1 MSVLTEFAMFPT
13 DKGESVSRYVSRVIQ
28 MIRDSGVSFCLTPM
42 GTVME
47 TDTLDEAL
55 EIIRKS
61 HDILAQDAN
70 RIYSTVKFDIR
81 KGKENRMEGKI
92 RSVEEKIGRVVTSA

>member
-1 MSVLTEFAMFPT
+1 
-13 DKGESVSRYVSRVIQ
+13 
-28 MIRDSGVSFCLTPM
+28 M

-47 TDTLDEAL
+47 TGTLEEAL
-55 EIIRKS
+55 DIIRKS

-70 RIYSTVKFDIR
+70 RIYSTMKFDIR

-92 RSVEEKIGRVVTSA
+92 RSVEEKIGKVGQ

>member
-13 DKGESVSRYVSRVIQ
+13 DKGESVSRYVSKIIE
-28 MIRDSGVSFCLTPM
+28 MIRSSGVSFSLTPM

-47 TDTLDEAL
+47 TDTLDQAL
-55 EIIRKS
+55 DIIRKS
-61 HDILAQDAN
+61 HDLLAQDAS

-81 KGKENRMEGKI
+81 RGKENRMEGKI
-92 RSVEEKIGRVVTSA
+92 RSVEKKIGKVRQ

>member
-1 MSVLTEFAMFPT
+1 MSVLTDFAMFPT
-13 DKGESVSRYVSRVIQ
+13 DKGESVSSSVSKIIQ
-28 MIRDSGVSFCLTPM
+28 MIRDSGVSFRLTPM

-47 TDTLDEAL
+47 TDTLEESLD
-55 EIIRKS
+55 IIRRS

-81 KGKENRMEGKI
+81 KGRKCGMAGKI
-92 RSVEEKIGRVVTSA
+92 RSVEEKIGKVSQ